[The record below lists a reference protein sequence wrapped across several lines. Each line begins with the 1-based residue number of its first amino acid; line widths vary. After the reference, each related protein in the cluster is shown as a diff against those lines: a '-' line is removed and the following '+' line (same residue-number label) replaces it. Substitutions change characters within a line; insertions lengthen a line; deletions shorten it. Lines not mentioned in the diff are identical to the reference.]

1 MRGDRTTPVSRLDLE
16 RGAAVMDHTI
26 VHFEIPADQPE
37 RAAKFYR
44 ELFGWNINRW
54 ENPGGIEYWMVETVP
69 TNAEG
74 RPVRPGVNGGLMPRM
89 YPKQPPVNYIAVED
103 VDAAVAKAERLGAK
117 VLMRR
122 TPVPGM
128 GWFAQ
133 LSDTEGNVFAVWQND
148 MAAAAEGAAAAQA
161 DGAGR

>member
-1 MRGDRTTPVSRLDLE
+1 
-16 RGAAVMDHTI
+16 MDHTI

-54 ENPGGIEYWMVETVP
+54 ENPGGIEYWTVETVA
-69 TNAEG
+69 TDAEG
-74 RPVRPGVNGGLMPRM
+74 RPVRQGVNGGLMPRM
-89 YPKQPPVNYIAVED
+89 YPNQPPVNYIAVED
-103 VDAAVAKAERLGAK
+103 VDEAVAKAERLGAK
-117 VLMRR
+117 VLREK

-133 LSDTEGNVFAVWQND
+133 LSDTEGNVIAVWETD
-148 MAAAAEGAAAAQA
+148 MAAAPAAAAQA
-161 DGAGR
+161 DGASK